1 MRNILFMKKVIFI
14 FILITST
21 IVSSCIGEDIRQDEI
36 SEELRILNPIGS
48 IVVSESY
55 KFNTSFFNN
64 IGEIDNSSTV
74 VWSSSNEAVASIDT
88 SGLLST
94 LTEGTTI
101 ITAQI
106 EDGSSIITET
116 SLSII
121 VTLEPTEIETPP
133 TNKSG
138 TITTTSSYRL
148 EGDFTITEIENT
160 NNILISIA
168 DNYTATTSLPG
179 LYVYLSNNPNS
190 INGALELG
198 AVTEFNGAH
207 TYTVSNTNINNYTY
221 ILYWCKP
228 FGVKVGEG
236 KINN

>member
-1 MRNILFMKKVIFI
+1 MKKVIFI

-133 TNKSG
+133 ANKSG

>member
-133 TNKSG
+133 ANKSG

>member
-1 MRNILFMKKVIFI
+1 MKKVIFI
-14 FILITST
+14 FILITSA

-36 SEELRILNPIGS
+36 SVELRILNPTES
-48 IVVSESY
+48 IAVSGSY
-55 KFNTSFFNN
+55 KFNTSFFNS
-64 IGEIDNSSTV
+64 IGEIDNSNTV
-74 VWSSSNEAVASIDT
+74 LWSSSNEAVATIDAT
-88 SGLLST
+88 GLLSA
-94 LTEGTTI
+94 LTAGTTT

-106 EDGSSIITET
+106 EDGTTIITET
-116 SLSII
+116 SLPIT
-121 VTLEPTEIETPP
+121 VTLESTETDTPP
-133 TNKSG
+133 ANKSG
-138 TITTTSSYRL
+138 TIATTSSYRL
-148 EGDFTITEIENT
+148 EGDFTIAEIENT

-179 LYVYLSNNPNS
+179 LYIYLSNNPNS

-198 AVTEFNGAH
+198 AVTVFNGAH
-207 TYTVSNTNINNYTY
+207 SYTVSNTNINNYTY

>member
-94 LTEGTTI
+94 LTEGNTI

-198 AVTEFNGAH
+198 AVTVFNGAH

>member
-1 MRNILFMKKVIFI
+1 MKKVILI
-14 FILITST
+14 FILITSAV
-21 IVSSCIGEDIRQDEI
+21 VSSCIGEDIRQDEI
-36 SEELRILNPIGS
+36 SVELRILNPTES
-48 IVVSESY
+48 IAVSGSY
-55 KFNTSFFNN
+55 KFNTSFFNS
-64 IGEIDNSSTV
+64 IGEIDNSNTV
-74 VWSSSNEAVASIDT
+74 VWSSSNEAVATIDAT
-88 SGLLST
+88 GLLSA
-94 LTEGTTI
+94 LTAGTTT

-106 EDGSSIITET
+106 EDGTTIITET
-116 SLSII
+116 ALPIT
-121 VTLEPTEIETPP
+121 VTLESTETETPP
-133 TNKSG
+133 ANKSG

-148 EGDFTITEIENT
+148 EGDFTIAEIENT

-179 LYVYLSNNPNS
+179 LYIYLSNNPNS

-198 AVTEFNGAH
+198 AVTVFNGAH
-207 TYTVSNTNINNYTY
+207 SYTVSNTNINNYTY

>member
-1 MRNILFMKKVIFI
+1 MKKVIFI

-36 SEELRILNPIGS
+36 SEELRILNPIEN

-55 KFNTSFFNN
+55 QFNTSFFNN
-64 IGEIDNSSTV
+64 IGEIDNSNTV

-88 SGLLST
+88 SGLLSA
-94 LTEGTTI
+94 LTEGTSI

-106 EDGSSIITET
+106 EDSSSIITET
-116 SLSII
+116 SLSIT
-121 VTLEPTEIETPP
+121 VTLEPTEMETP
-133 TNKSG
+133 TANKSG
-138 TITTTSSYRL
+138 TIATTSSYRL

-198 AVTEFNGAH
+198 AVTVFNGAH
-207 TYTVSNTNINNYTY
+207 TYTVNNTNINNYTY

>member
-1 MRNILFMKKVIFI
+1 MKKVILI
-14 FILITST
+14 FILITSA

-36 SEELRILNPIGS
+36 SVELRILNPTES
-48 IVVSESY
+48 IAVSGSY
-55 KFNTSFFNN
+55 KFNTSFFNS
-64 IGEIDNSSTV
+64 IGEIDNSNTV
-74 VWSSSNEAVASIDT
+74 LWSSSNEAVATIDAT
-88 SGLLST
+88 GLLSA
-94 LTEGTTI
+94 LTAGTTT

-106 EDGSSIITET
+106 EDGTTIITET
-116 SLSII
+116 ALPIT
-121 VTLEPTEIETPP
+121 VTLESTETETPP
-133 TNKSG
+133 ANKSG

-179 LYVYLSNNPNS
+179 LYIYLSNNPNS

-198 AVTEFNGAH
+198 AVTVFNGAH
-207 TYTVSNTNINNYTY
+207 TYNVSNTNINNYTY

>member
-1 MRNILFMKKVIFI
+1 MKKVILI
-14 FILITST
+14 FILITSA

-36 SEELRILNPIGS
+36 SVELRILNPTES
-48 IVVSESY
+48 IAVSGSY
-55 KFNTSFFNN
+55 KFNTSFFNS
-64 IGEIDNSSTV
+64 IGEIDNSNTV
-74 VWSSSNEAVASIDT
+74 VWSSSNEAVATIDAT
-88 SGLLST
+88 GLLSA
-94 LTEGTTI
+94 LTAGTTT

-106 EDGSSIITET
+106 EDGTTIITET
-116 SLSII
+116 ALPIT
-121 VTLEPTEIETPP
+121 VTLESTETETPP
-133 TNKSG
+133 ANKSG

-148 EGDFTITEIENT
+148 EGDFTIAEIENT

-179 LYVYLSNNPNS
+179 LYIYLSNNPNS

-198 AVTEFNGAH
+198 AVTVFNGAH
-207 TYTVSNTNINNYTY
+207 TYNVSNTNINNYTY

>member
-1 MRNILFMKKVIFI
+1 MKKVILI

-36 SEELRILNPIGS
+36 SVELRILNPTES
-48 IVVSESY
+48 IAVSGTY
-55 KFNTSFFNN
+55 KFNTSFFNS
-64 IGEIDNSSTV
+64 IGEIDNSNTV
-74 VWSSSNEAVASIDT
+74 VWSSSNEAVATIDAT
-88 SGLLST
+88 GLLSA
-94 LTEGTTI
+94 LTAGTTT

-106 EDGSSIITET
+106 EDGTTIITET
-116 SLSII
+116 ALPIT
-121 VTLEPTEIETPP
+121 VTLESTETDTPP
-133 TNKSG
+133 ANKSG

-179 LYVYLSNNPNS
+179 LYIYLSNNPNS

-198 AVTEFNGAH
+198 AVTVFNGAH
-207 TYTVSNTNINNYTY
+207 TYNVSNTNINNYTY